1 MCHTFTDLVTG
12 LEVRRP
18 ARDPFAAHAELVGVC
33 LAERAL
39 KRNGT
44 ETMEWRLPDGPRAMR
59 SAQAN
64 MATMTCGS
72 GLLTFDHIGPER
84 ASGSGRAAV
93 LAARSAAAK
102 AAEPSTVSQVTEP
115 AVQTVFLTDLPQDCL
130 LAFFLAIGSPLE
142 PATAIGL
149 ARCACKGLRANVLLC
164 RAAVTLRREHSSAL
178 ALTKKAGLTLDRMA
192 GARRLSW
199 AAKSLTA
206 TDAQVLTSI
215 FPHVPRLEEL
225 DLRSNALGDRGLLLL
240 AAASARGHLPSL
252 RTLSLSNNAITD
264 EGLRAFAAAVRP
276 TAPEAAPAFLG
287 LGHLALEFNAIG
299 GKGLAS
305 LAHALSEGA
314 MPQLAALFLTGNP
327 GDDQHVQRA
336 LSVPSPERAAA
347 TGPVAYLG
355 GTFGTDFRLMG
366 PDGCRAAK
374 REHRGRSYF

>member
-1 MCHTFTDLVTG
+1 
-12 LEVRRP
+12 
-18 ARDPFAAHAELVGVC
+18 
-33 LAERAL
+33 
-39 KRNGT
+39 
-44 ETMEWRLPDGPRAMR
+44 
-59 SAQAN
+59 

-102 AAEPSTVSQVTEP
+102 AAEPSTVSQLAARSAAAKAAEPSTVSQATEP

-142 PATAIGL
+142 PSTAIGL
-149 ARCACKGLRANVLLC
+149 ARCVCKGLHANVLL
-164 RAAVTLRREHSSAL
+164 RQAAVSLREEHSSAL
-178 ALTKKAGLTLDRMA
+178 ALAKKAGLTLDRMA

-199 AAKSLTA
+199 AAKSMTA

-215 FPHVPRLEEL
+215 FPHLLRLEEL

-240 AAASARGHLPSL
+240 AVASTRGHLPSL

-276 TAPEAAPAFLG
+276 TTPEAAPEAAPAAPAFLG

-305 LAHALSEGA
+305 LAQALSEGA

-355 GTFGTDFRLMG
+355 GMFGTDFRLMG

-374 REHRGRSYF
+374 REHRGRTYF

>member
-1 MCHTFTDLVTG
+1 
-12 LEVRRP
+12 
-18 ARDPFAAHAELVGVC
+18 
-33 LAERAL
+33 
-39 KRNGT
+39 
-44 ETMEWRLPDGPRAMR
+44 
-59 SAQAN
+59 

-102 AAEPSTVSQVTEP
+102 AAEPSTVSQLAARSAAAKAAEPSTVSQATEP

-149 ARCACKGLRANVLLC
+149 ARCVCKGLHANVLL
-164 RAAVTLRREHSSAL
+164 RQAAVSLREEHSSAL
-178 ALTKKAGLTLDRMA
+178 ALAKKAGLTLDRMA

-199 AAKSLTA
+199 AAKSMTA

-215 FPHVPRLEEL
+215 FPHLLRLEEL

-240 AAASARGHLPSL
+240 AVASTRGHLPSL

-276 TAPEAAPAFLG
+276 TTPEAAPEAAPAAPAFLGLGHRAPPRAPAFLGLGHRAPPRAPAFLG

-305 LAHALSEGA
+305 LAQALSEGA

-355 GTFGTDFRLMG
+355 GMFGTDFRLMG

-374 REHRGRSYF
+374 REHRGRTYF